1 MDVEKE
7 FEEVQKYKQRSF
19 AALLHKIRRHFDR
32 WAENEIWK
40 NGYSDFKMGYMPFLM
55 NIDAT
60 GTTNGEL
67 AKRAAVTK
75 QAMSKVVK
83 ELTALGIIEVRKHK
97 VDSRSQVIF
106 LTDKGKMFVITARQ
120 CVSGLFKE
128 YKEVVGAKDYEI
140 MIDSMIK
147 ILEHHQRLSV

>member
-1 MDVEKE
+1 MDLDKE
-7 FEEVQKYKQRSF
+7 FEAVQKYKQRSF
-19 AALLHKIRRHFDR
+19 AALLHKIRRHFDK
-32 WAENEIWK
+32 WAETEIGK
-40 NGYSDFKMGYMPFLM
+40 NGYADFKMGDMPFLM

-67 AKRAAVTK
+67 AKRAGVTK
-75 QAMSKVVK
+75 QAMSKVIK
-83 ELTALGIIEVRKHK
+83 ELTRLGIIEMRKHE

-106 LTDKGKMFVITARQ
+106 LTDRGKMFVITARN
-120 CVSGLFKE
+120 CVSGLFKD
-128 YKEVVGAKDYEI
+128 YKEVVGEGNYEI